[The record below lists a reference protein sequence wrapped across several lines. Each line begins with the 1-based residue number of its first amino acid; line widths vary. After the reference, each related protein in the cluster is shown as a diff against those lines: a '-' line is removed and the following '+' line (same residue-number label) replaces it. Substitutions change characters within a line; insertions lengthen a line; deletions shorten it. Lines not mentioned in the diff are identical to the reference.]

1 MNQHEFLRKLPKVE
15 LHCHLYGTVRKAT
28 FAAMAARRKAPITEA
43 QIDEYY
49 TRARKPWP
57 TNNVMRALDQYLVK
71 EDDDLYRLAFEYL
84 EDAAQHTVRYA
95 EFFWN
100 PTATFLS
107 GIPFPAAQVAIVQAI
122 RDAQARYGIVGRLIP
137 AIDRERGAAAAVE
150 MVEWVIKN
158 RVSEVPGI
166 GMDFDEVP
174 HPPELFA
181 NAYRRARDSGVR
193 VTAHAGENGAP
204 WKNVQTAID
213 ILGVERVDHGY
224 TVVDNVDLA
233 KRCAGRGIVFTVV
246 PTNSFYL
253 RTLPD
258 DRWAIDHP
266 IRAMAKLGLR
276 LHPNTDNPT
285 LHKVT
290 PTEAWLMMI
299 RDFGFSL
306 DDVRSFMHNGLDAA
320 WIDDRI
326 RAKWRQEWSGEFEVL
341 RAQLRTN

>member
-15 LHCHLYGTVRKAT
+15 LHCHLYGTVRKTT
-28 FAAMAARRKAPITEA
+28 FAEMAARRKAPITHA

-57 TNNVMRALDQYLVK
+57 TNNVMRALDQHLVK
-71 EDDDLYRLAFEYL
+71 EADDLYRLAFEYL
-84 EDAAQHTVRYA
+84 EDAAPHAVRYA

-100 PTATFLS
+100 PTATVLS
-107 GIPFPAAQVAIVQAI
+107 GIPFAAAQAAIVQAV
-122 RDAQARYGIVGRLIP
+122 RDAEARYGIVGRLIP
-137 AIDRERGAAAAVE
+137 AIDRERGSAAAME
-150 MVEWVIKN
+150 MVDWVIKN
-158 RVSEVPGI
+158 RVPEVPGI

-181 NAYRRARDSGVR
+181 DAYRRARDAGLR

-213 ILGVERVDHGY
+213 ALGVERVDHGY
-224 TVVDNVDLA
+224 TVVDNADLA
-233 KRCAGRGIVFTVV
+233 KRCADRGIVFTVV

-266 IRAMAKLGLR
+266 IRAMARLGLR

-290 PTEAWLMMI
+290 PTEAWLMMT
-299 RDFGFSL
+299 RDFGFRL
-306 DDVRSFMHNGLDAA
+306 DDVRNFMHNGLDAA
-320 WIDDRI
+320 WIDDRL
-326 RAKWRQEWSGEFEVL
+326 RAKWRQEWSGEFEAL
-341 RAQLRTN
+341 RAQLQTA

>member
-1 MNQHEFLRKLPKVE
+1 MNQHEFLRQLPKVE
-15 LHCHLYGTVRKAT
+15 LHCHLYGTVRKTT
-28 FAAMAARRKAPITEA
+28 FAEMAARRNVPITDA

-71 EDDDLYRLAFEYL
+71 EDEDLYRLAYEYL
-84 EDAAQHTVRYA
+84 EDAAPHTVRYA

-100 PTATFLS
+100 PTATVLS

-137 AIDRERGAAAAVE
+137 AIDRERGSAAAVE

-181 NAYRRARDSGVR
+181 NAYRRARDAGLR

-204 WKNVQTAID
+204 WKNVRTAID
-213 ILGVERVDHGY
+213 VLGVERVDHGY
-224 TVVDNVDLA
+224 TVIDNPDLA
-233 KRCAGRGIVFTVV
+233 KRCTDRGLVFTVV

-276 LHPNTDNPT
+276 LHPNTDNPA

-290 PTEAWLMMI
+290 PTEAWLMMT

-306 DDVRSFMHNGLDAA
+306 DDVRNFMHNGLDAA
-320 WIDDRI
+320 WIDDRL

-341 RAQLRTN
+341 RARLRTS

>member
-1 MNQHEFLRKLPKVE
+1 MNQREFLQKLPKVE
-15 LHCHLYGTVRKAT
+15 LHCHLYGAVRKET
-28 FAAMAARRKAPITEA
+28 FAAMAARRKAPITDA

-71 EDDDLYRLAFEYL
+71 QDDDLYRLAYEYL
-84 EDAAQHTVRYA
+84 EDAAPHTVRYA

-100 PTATFLS
+100 PTATYLA

-122 RDAQARYGIVGRLIP
+122 RDAEARYGIVGRLIP
-137 AIDRERGAAAAVE
+137 AIDRERGGAAAMD

-158 RVSEVPGI
+158 RVFEVPGI

-181 NAYRRARDSGVR
+181 NAYRRARDAGLR

-204 WKNVQTAID
+204 WKNVETVID
-213 ILGVERVDHGY
+213 VLGAERVDHGY
-224 TVVDNVDLA
+224 TVVDNADLA
-233 KRCAGRGIVFTVV
+233 KRCADRGIVFTVV

-266 IRAMAKLGLR
+266 IRAMARLGLR

-290 PTEAWLMMI
+290 PTDAWLMMT
-299 RDFGFSL
+299 RDFGFCL
-306 DDVRSFMHNGLDAA
+306 DDVRDFMHNGLDAA
-320 WIDDRI
+320 WIDDRL

-341 RAQLRTN
+341 RAQLQTR